1 MSIQTDFKLKNIFVL
16 IVKFMPIIQMVGM
29 IINNVLFYFDIET
42 FTYQISAFLIGNS
55 FITTILLI
63 VCSYLF
69 GFCKWHRFMI
79 LSNFI
84 NICIA
89 NIDIIFYIPITDFQL
104 LFLYFTIYLIFI
116 FIIIF
121 NKFYKKW
128 SC

>member
-1 MSIQTDFKLKNIFVL
+1 MSIQTDFKLKNVFVL

-69 GFCKWHRFMI
+69 GFCKWHRLMI

-104 LFLYFTIYLIFI
+104 LFLYFTVYLIFI

-121 NKFYKKW
+121 NRFYTKW

>member
-1 MSIQTDFKLKNIFVL
+1 MSIQSDFKLKNIFVL

-69 GFCKWHRFMI
+69 GFCKWHRLMI

-89 NIDIIFYIPITDFQL
+89 NIDIIFYIPVTDFQL
-104 LFLYFTIYLIFI
+104 LFLYFTVYLIFI

-121 NKFYKKW
+121 NRFYTKW

>member
-1 MSIQTDFKLKNIFVL
+1 MSIQSNFKLKNVFVL

-69 GFCKWHRFMI
+69 GFCKWHRLMI

-89 NIDIIFYIPITDFQL
+89 NIDIIFYIPVTDFQL
-104 LFLYFTIYLIFI
+104 LFLYFTVYLIFM

-121 NKFYKKW
+121 NKFYTKW

>member
-1 MSIQTDFKLKNIFVL
+1 MSIQSNFKLKNVFVL

-29 IINNVLFYFDIET
+29 IINNVLFYFNIET

-55 FITTILLI
+55 FITTILLL

-69 GFCKWHRFMI
+69 GFCKWHRLMI

-104 LFLYFTIYLIFI
+104 LFLYFTIYLIFM
-116 FIIIF
+116 FMIIF

>member
-1 MSIQTDFKLKNIFVL
+1 MSIQTDFKLKNVFVL

-42 FTYQISAFLIGNS
+42 FTYQINAFLIGNS

-63 VCSYLF
+63 ICSYLF
-69 GFCKWHRFMI
+69 GFCKWHRLMI

-89 NIDIIFYIPITDFQL
+89 NIDIIFYIPVTDFQL
-104 LFLYFTIYLIFI
+104 LFLYFTIYLIFM

-121 NKFYKKW
+121 NKFYTKW